1 MRPWWTMRSMT
12 AAAMSSSP
20 NTSPHLPDSRFE
32 ADTHAS
38 GLVAVGYDLEQEA
51 RAFDVDGQVA
61 QFVDDQQFCLA
72 DCLELGVEAVVVF
85 GLAQAHDQG
94 RGREEPDRY
103 HAPAGQ
109 FPDRDGQVR
118 LAASDVAVE
127 HEVLGP
133 VHELEAG
140 ELFASPVGGERG
152 HAPGRIRRV
161 SWIAGSRPA
170 GAGGRVWIRPC
181 WRSPSP
187 DRPARKPSCPGV
199 ASSHAR
205 RSTSRAGGSV
215 RASSMTCPGVA
226 FGDRRL
232 PVGAV
237 VAGISVVVVSVIV
250 PPCICRIRPGPG
262 RRACHRLAGCVP
274 RWSRWSPGRQCA
286 RP

>member
-1 MRPWWTMRSMT
+1 MSPGRWPGPSMT
-12 AAAMSSSP
+12 GGSA
-20 NTSPHLPDSRFE
+20 LPIVSGSVSRRL
-32 ADTHAS
+32 S
-38 GLVAVGYDLEQEA
+38 
-51 RAFDVDGQVA
+51 
-61 QFVDDQQFCLA
+61 CLA
-72 DCLELGVEAVVVF
+72 LRRRMTRDEAVKDPACIMC
-85 GLAQAHDQG
+85 LQAG
-94 RGREEPDRY
+94 P
-103 HAPAGQ
+103 
-109 FPDRDGQVR
+109 PDRDGQVC
-118 LAASDVAVE
+118 LAASDVPVG

-140 ELFASPVGGERG
+140 GLFAAPVGGERG
-152 HAPGRIRRV
+152 HAPVV
-161 SWIAGSRPA
+161 SVECLGLGESGPS

-205 RSTSRAGGSV
+205 RSTSRVGGSV

-237 VAGISVVVVSVIV
+237 VTGVSVVVVSLIV
-250 PPCICRIRPGPG
+250 PPCICRIWPGPG

-274 RWSRWSPGRQCA
+274 RWSRWSPGRRCV